1 MTSWQEY
8 RTRATTE
15 RENFDQA
22 ILSVAV
28 EPAIKEALQ
37 QVGKKVGRN
46 RGGSKS
52 VLREALTEY
61 FDKHPELFE
70 D

>member
-8 RTRATTE
+8 RNRATIE
-15 RENFDQA
+15 RENFKQA

-37 QVGKKVGRN
+37 QAGRKLGRN
-46 RGGSKS
+46 RGGSKA
-52 VLREALTEY
+52 VIREALTDY
-61 FDKHPELFE
+61 LDKHPELFE

>member
-1 MTSWQEY
+1 MTSWEEY

-15 RENFDQA
+15 RENFDQS

-28 EPAIKEALQ
+28 EPAIKEAVQ

-46 RGGSKS
+46 RGGAKA